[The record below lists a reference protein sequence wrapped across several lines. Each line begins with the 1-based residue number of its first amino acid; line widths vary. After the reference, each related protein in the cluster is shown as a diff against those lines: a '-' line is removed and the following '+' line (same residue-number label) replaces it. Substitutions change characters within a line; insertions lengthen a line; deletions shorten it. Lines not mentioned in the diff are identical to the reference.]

1 MASVAYP
8 NIPDESL
15 AAVAPAVGSPKS
27 AVSWAAI
34 IAGAVVASATSLV
47 LLILGSGL
55 GLALAS
61 PWSAPSVTSFTV
73 MAGVWFIVI
82 QWAASAIGG
91 YITGR
96 LRTRWIDLHTHEVFF
111 RDTAHG
117 FLAWSLSTVLV
128 AALLIAAGSSALG
141 GGSRDASAPNAY
153 ALDALFRSTQAESAD
168 PAPTRAEAARILAR
182 AAANGGL
189 TADDRHYLGAV
200 VAARTGVSVA
210 DGEARVDDA
219 VTAVK
224 TATDSAR
231 KAASATAL
239 FTALAMVIGAF
250 IASVAAALG
259 GQLRDEHP

>member
-1 MASVAYP
+1 MTSISYTEITEQVVPA
-8 NIPDESL
+8 
-15 AAVAPAVGSPKS
+15 AAVGGSRS
-27 AVSWAAI
+27 AVSWPAV
-34 IAGAVVASATSLV
+34 IAGAVVAAATSLV

-55 GLALAS
+55 GLAMAS

-73 MAGVWFIVI
+73 MAGIWFIVI
-82 QWAASAIGG
+82 QWAASAVGG
-91 YITGR
+91 YLTGR
-96 LRTRWIDLHTHEVFF
+96 LRTRWTGTHTHEVFF

-117 FLAWSLSTVLV
+117 FLAWALSTVLV
-128 AALLIAAGSSALG
+128 AVLLISAGSSVLNGAG
-141 GGSRDASAPNAY
+141 QPAAGADAY
-153 ALDALFRSTQAESAD
+153 ALDTLFRTA
-168 PAPTRAEAARILAR
+168 APDTAAAVATRAEAARILAR

-189 TADDRHYLGAV
+189 TPDDRQYLGQV

-219 VTAVK
+219 VIAVK
-224 TATDSAR
+224 TAADAAR

-239 FTALAMVIGAF
+239 ITALAMVIGAF